1 MAVDQQPSLMSQN
14 VFGYH
19 KSRPKPTLTPWNA
32 PRKPIV
38 FDCMIIRVG
47 PGRLA
52 YVRGACLFMASSV
65 CAKKPLWDFNGSI
78 IRRLVK
84 ASLKTSIVRSLLLR
98 LSGLV
103 ICNNWYTI
111 NLHVRRCA
119 VGREALNTPVHTLA
133 VIVSPKC
140 YASWSIHCLIIS
152 SLGNTWVS
160 DSPVAIHTAT
170 TARRHQ
176 WSHSASAELPTE
188 LSVTFF
194 SAAARRTEPG
204 TAGSLFFTGVSK
216 ASLRADAHKPLW
228 LDPLHRQTQSPG
240 RERKG
245 TGCAVKPGNAYFRIL
260 RSQVPLMG
268 FSK

>member
-1 MAVDQQPSLMSQN
+1 MTVDQQLSLMSQY
-14 VFGYH
+14 VFGHH
-19 KSRPKPTLTPWNA
+19 KSQTKRTLTPWNA

-65 CAKKPLWDFNGSI
+65 CAKKPLWEFNGSI
-78 IRRLVK
+78 IRRPGK

-119 VGREALNTPVHTLA
+119 VGRKALNTPVHTFA

-140 YASWSIHCLIIS
+140 YASSSIHCLIIS

-160 DSPVAIHTAT
+160 DSPVAIHTAST
-170 TARRHQ
+170 TRRCQ
-176 WSHSASAELPTE
+176 WTHSASTDLATE
-188 LSVTFF
+188 LSVTFL
-194 SAAARRTEPG
+194 SAAARRTEPD
-204 TAGSLFFTGVSK
+204 TAGALFFIGVSK
-216 ASLRADAHKPLW
+216 A
-228 LDPLHRQTQSPG
+228 
-240 RERKG
+240 
-245 TGCAVKPGNAYFRIL
+245 
-260 RSQVPLMG
+260 
-268 FSK
+268 